1 MKTYFVR
8 RDGRERRLTI
18 RPLQENRF
26 AVTIDGDAHEVDV
39 RSYASDH
46 LSMLIDNRSVEAT
59 YAFQG
64 ERLGLRIRNDEF
76 EMDVQDE
83 RKKKKR
89 APGGAGHAAG
99 PEIIKA
105 AMPGKIVEVKV
116 RAGDRIE
123 PKAGVVVMEAMKME
137 NEIAAPVSGTVKVV
151 SVAAGARVAEGDPLV
166 TIEPAAAV

>member
-89 APGGAGHAAG
+89 APGGAGHTAG

-137 NEIAAPVSGTVKVV
+137 NEIACRRGGRVRIVCVVQGQTVEKDAVLV
-151 SVAAGARVAEGDPLV
+151 EIDPKAE
-166 TIEPAAAV
+166 

>member
-1 MKTYFVR
+1 MKTYIVR

-26 AVTIDGDAHEVDV
+26 EVTIDGDVHEVDV
-39 RSYASDH
+39 RSYASDA
-46 LSMLIDNRSVEAT
+46 LSLLIDNRSVEAT
-59 YAFQG
+59 YTFQG
-64 ERLGLRIRNDEF
+64 ERLGLCIRNEEF
-76 EMDVQDE
+76 DLELQDE

-89 APGGAGHAAG
+89 APGGAGHTAG

-105 AMPGKIVEVKV
+105 AMPGKIIEVKV

-137 NEIAAPVSGTVKVV
+137 NEIACRRGGRVRTVCVV
-151 SVAAGARVAEGDPLV
+151 QGQTVEKDAVLVEIDPE
-166 TIEPAAAV
+166 TE